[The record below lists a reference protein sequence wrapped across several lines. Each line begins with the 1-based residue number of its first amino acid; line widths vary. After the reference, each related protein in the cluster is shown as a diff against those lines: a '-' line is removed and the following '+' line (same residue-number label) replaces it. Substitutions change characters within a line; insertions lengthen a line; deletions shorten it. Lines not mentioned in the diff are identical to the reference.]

1 MKCLLEKTT
10 TGRGER
16 NERKVYF
23 FAVIAT
29 SSWSKQETFNEMCRL
44 LTYDGEA
51 DVSSAVTPESSRAAD
66 AE

>member
-1 MKCLLEKTT
+1 MKCLHEKTT

-23 FAVIAT
+23 FAVIA
-29 SSWSKQETFNEMCRL
+29 SWSKQETFNEMCRL

-51 DVSSAVTPESSRAAD
+51 DVSSAVTPESFRAAD